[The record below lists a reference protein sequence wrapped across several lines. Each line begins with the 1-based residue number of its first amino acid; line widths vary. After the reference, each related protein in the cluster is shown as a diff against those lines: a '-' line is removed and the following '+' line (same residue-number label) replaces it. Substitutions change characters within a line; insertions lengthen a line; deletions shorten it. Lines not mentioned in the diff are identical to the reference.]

1 MDKKGAEI
9 KSVLLTGVILAAVFA
24 LSAPA
29 LAADEKVTIT
39 PFVGWVFGGKVNTW
53 DGELKLKETQDY
65 GVNVDIPF

>member
-1 MDKKGAEI
+1 M
-9 KSVLLTGVILAAVFA
+9 FA